1 MDTEKMLQACPNLL
15 LNDSMVTEKMLQACP
30 NLLLNDSMVTE
41 KTSPWS
47 QRSRPNILI
56 SLRHR

>member
-1 MDTEKMLQACPNLL
+1 MLQACPNLL